1 MELGIETRWHYG
13 SCEKHGDYETIQS
26 FMCGGWRGGGCE
38 KCAEERA
45 VEKEQEERSERQ
57 NARVTSLL
65 NASGIPPRYIDS
77 SLESYIPQNERSGKM
92 LDSLKRYIADFKHH
106 RGIGT
111 SIVMSGG
118 VGTGKTH
125 LGASMAHQVIHDYG
139 MKAHFTTV
147 IKMVRRIRATY
158 NRDSRESEEMV
169 LDYFM
174 NRDLLIIDEIGV
186 QSGSDHE
193 HNTIFEIIN
202 ERYADMKPTILLSN
216 EGIEELTKV
225 LGERIIDRFR
235 DGGAVMNFDWES
247 YRGKNK

>member
-1 MELGIETRWHYG
+1 MELGIETRDYRG
-13 SCEKHGDYETIQS
+13 TCAKHGDYESKQMFVS
-26 FMCGGWRGGGCE
+26 NQWRGAMCMACYE
-38 KCAEERA
+38 ESAIETQKAENI
-45 VEKEQEERSERQ
+45 ERQ
-57 NARVTSLL
+57 NKYVISLL
-65 NASGIPPRYIDS
+65 SSSGIPVRYMDS
-77 SLESYIPQNERSGKM
+77 SLENYIPQNERSGKM
-92 LDSLKRYIADFKHH
+92 LTSLKRYIADFKHH
-106 RGIGT
+106 RDTGT

-125 LGASMAHQVIHDYG
+125 LGASMAQEVIRKYG

-158 NRDSRESEEMV
+158 SRDSKESEEMV

-202 ERYADMKPTILLSN
+202 ERYADMKPTIILSN
-216 EGIEELTKV
+216 EGIEELTKI

-247 YRGKNK
+247 YRG